1 MLVIVDYHMGNL
13 HSVKKKLDFLKVD
26 SVISSDP
33 AVILS
38 ASKLILPGVGHFG
51 QAMEN
56 LRKLNLIDALNE
68 AVLVKKTPIL
78 GICLGMQLMARESR
92 EARVRGERLE
102 LDARVRN
109 ERLELEA
116 RVRGEKLE
124 LEGRSE
130 DAERGISGGVERSS
144 RCAELVE
151 VSGIERSSRRAEL
164 VEVSGVERSSRR
176 AELVEVSG
184 VEMGLGWFD
193 AEVVKFSFEDT
204 LRFKVPHTGWNTISI
219 EKESPLMKDIP
230 KNSEFYF
237 VHSYYMKANNPSDV
251 LNYTEYGS
259 RFASAISKD
268 NIYGCQ
274 YHPEKSHDVGLQLI
288 RNFVLLS

>member
-78 GICLGMQLMARESR
+78 GICLGMQLMAKESRESR
-92 EARVRGERLE
+92 AERCTE
-102 LDARVRN
+102 PAEVSRDRDAR
-109 ERLELEA
+109 A
-116 RVRGEKLE
+116 
-124 LEGRSE
+124 RSE
-130 DAERGISGGVERSS
+130 NADRVILCNEVEQNSIEGGTESRESRAERCTEPAEVKRDLSTPNESAERGTS
-144 RCAELVE
+144 
-151 VSGIERSSRRAEL
+151 
-164 VEVSGVERSSRR
+164 SGVERTS
-176 AELVEVSG
+176 SG

-193 AEVVKFSFEDT
+193 AEVVKFTFEDT

-219 EKESPLMKDIP
+219 EKDSPLMHDIP
-230 KNSEFYF
+230 ADAEFYF

-251 LNYTEYGS
+251 LNYTEYGT
-259 RFASAISKD
+259 RFASAISKA
-268 NIYGCQ
+268 NIFGCQ

>member
-1 MLVIVDYHMGNL
+1 MLVIVDYKMGNL

-33 AVILS
+33 AVILN

-92 EARVRGERLE
+92 ESR
-102 LDARVRN
+102 
-109 ERLELEA
+109 
-116 RVRGEKLE
+116 
-124 LEGRSE
+124 
-130 DAERGISGGVERSS
+130 AERCTES
-144 RCAELVE
+144 AEVKRDLSTPNE
-151 VSGIERSSRRAEL
+151 SADQGTS
-164 VEVSGVERSSRR
+164 SGVERSS
-176 AELVEVSG
+176 SG

-193 AEVVKFSFEDT
+193 AEVVKFTFEDT

-219 EKESPLMKDIP
+219 EKDSPIMKDIHE
-230 KNSEFYF
+230 NSEFYF
-237 VHSYYMKANNPSDV
+237 VHSYYMKANDPSDI
-251 LNYTEYGS
+251 LNYTDYGNH
-259 RFASAISKD
+259 FVSAISKD
-268 NIYGCQ
+268 NIFGFQ
-274 YHPEKSHDVGLQLI
+274 YHPEKSHDLGLQLI

>member
-1 MLVIVDYHMGNL
+1 MGNL

-92 EARVRGERLE
+92 EARAERRE
-102 LDARVRN
+102 LDARSENADRAVLSLSKQVIR
-109 ERLELEA
+109 
-116 RVRGEKLE
+116 RGGLYR
-124 LEGRSE
+124 GRTQE
-130 DAERGISGGVERSS
+130 Q
-144 RCAELVE
+144 
-151 VSGIERSSRRAEL
+151 
-164 VEVSGVERSSRR
+164 
-176 AELVEVSG
+176 
-184 VEMGLGWFD
+184 GLGWFD
-193 AEVVKFSFEDT
+193 AEVVKFTFEDT

-219 EKESPLMKDIP
+219 EKESPLMHDIP
-230 KNSEFYF
+230 VGAEFYF
-237 VHSYYMKANNPSDV
+237 VHSYFMKANNPSDV

-259 RFASAISKD
+259 RFASAISKN

-288 RNFVLLS
+288 KNFVLLS

>member
-78 GICLGMQLMARESR
+78 GICLGMQLMANSS
-92 EARVRGERLE
+92 GEKLE
-102 LDARVRN
+102 LDARIEN
-109 ERLELEA
+109 A
-116 RVRGEKLE
+116 DRVTDAGGCIEGGTENADRAVLSLSKQVIRRGGLYR
-124 LEGRSE
+124 GRTQE
-130 DAERGISGGVERSS
+130 QGF
-144 RCAELVE
+144 
-151 VSGIERSSRRAEL
+151 
-164 VEVSGVERSSRR
+164 
-176 AELVEVSG
+176 
-184 VEMGLGWFD
+184 GWFD
-193 AEVVKFSFEDT
+193 AEVVKFTFEDT
-204 LRFKVPHTGWNTISI
+204 LRFKVPHTGWNSISI
-219 EKESPLMKDIP
+219 EKESPLMHDIP
-230 KNSEFYF
+230 VGAEFYF
-237 VHSYYMKANNPSDV
+237 VHSYFMKANNPSDV

-259 RFASAISKD
+259 RFVSAISKN

>member
-92 EARVRGERLE
+92 EARVRVERLE
-102 LDARVRN
+102 LDARIEN
-109 ERLELEA
+109 A
-116 RVRGEKLE
+116 DRVTDAGGCI
-124 LEGRSE
+124 EGGSKNSDRDVLSPRPLSLRSLSPPKG
-130 DAERGISGGVERSS
+130 RR
-144 RCAELVE
+144 VE
-151 VSGIERSSRRAEL
+151 V
-164 VEVSGVERSSRR
+164 
-176 AELVEVSG
+176 
-184 VEMGLGWFD
+184 
-193 AEVVKFSFEDT
+193 
-204 LRFKVPHTGWNTISI
+204 
-219 EKESPLMKDIP
+219 P
-230 KNSEFYF
+230 KWATF
-237 VHSYYMKANNPSDV
+237 
-251 LNYTEYGS
+251 
-259 RFASAISKD
+259 
-268 NIYGCQ
+268 Q
-274 YHPEKSHDVGLQLI
+274 
-288 RNFVLLS
+288 

>member
-33 AVILS
+33 TVILN

-124 LEGRSE
+124 IEARSE
-130 DAERGISGGVERSS
+130 NAERGISGGVERSS

-151 VSGIERSSRRAEL
+151 VSG
-164 VEVSGVERSSRR
+164 VERSS
-176 AELVEVSG
+176 SG

-219 EKESPLMKDIP
+219 EKESPLMHDIP
-230 KNSEFYF
+230 VGAEFYF
-237 VHSYYMKANNPSDV
+237 VHSYFMKANNPSDV

-259 RFASAISKD
+259 RFASAISKN

>member
-1 MLVIVDYHMGNL
+1 MLVIVDYKMGNL

-78 GICLGMQLMARESR
+78 GICLGMQLMANSS
-92 EARVRGERLE
+92 GERLE
-102 LDARVRN
+102 IEVRD
-109 ERLELEA
+109 
-116 RVRGEKLE
+116 RGEKLE
-124 LEGRSE
+124 LETRIENADRVILCNEEKQNCIEGGNE
-130 DAERGISGGVERSS
+130 KLELDAR
-144 RCAELVE
+144 
-151 VSGIERSSRRAEL
+151 IENADQGTS
-164 VEVSGVERSSRR
+164 SGVERSSSG
-176 AELVEVSG
+176 VERSSSG

-193 AEVVKFSFEDT
+193 AEVVKFTFEDT

-219 EKESPLMKDIP
+219 AKDSPLMHDIP
-230 KNSEFYF
+230 ADAEFYF
-237 VHSYYMKANNPSDV
+237 VHSFYMKANNPSDV
-251 LNYTEYGS
+251 LNYTEYGN
-259 RFASAISKD
+259 RFVSAISKG

>member
-78 GICLGMQLMARESR
+78 GICLGMQLMANSS
-92 EARVRGERLE
+92 GEK
-102 LDARVRN
+102 
-109 ERLELEA
+109 LELEA
-116 RVRGEKLE
+116 RDRGEKLE
-124 LEGRSE
+124 LDARIENADRAVLSLSKQVIRRGGLYRGRTQE
-130 DAERGISGGVERSS
+130 Q
-144 RCAELVE
+144 
-151 VSGIERSSRRAEL
+151 
-164 VEVSGVERSSRR
+164 
-176 AELVEVSG
+176 
-184 VEMGLGWFD
+184 GLGWFD
-193 AEVVKFSFEDT
+193 AEVVKFTFEDT

-219 EKESPLMKDIP
+219 EKDSPLMHDIP
-230 KNSEFYF
+230 ADAEFYF
-237 VHSYYMKANNPSDV
+237 VHSYFMKANNPSDV

-259 RFASAISKD
+259 RFVSAISKN

>member
-56 LRKLNLIDALNE
+56 LRKLHLIDALNE

-78 GICLGMQLMARESR
+78 GICLGMQLMAKESRESR
-92 EARVRGERLE
+92 AERCTEPAEVKRDLSTP
-102 LDARVRN
+102 N
-109 ERLELEA
+109 E
-116 RVRGEKLE
+116 
-124 LEGRSE
+124 S
-130 DAERGISGGVERSS
+130 AERGTS
-144 RCAELVE
+144 
-151 VSGIERSSRRAEL
+151 
-164 VEVSGVERSSRR
+164 
-176 AELVEVSG
+176 SG

-193 AEVVKFSFEDT
+193 AEVVKFTFEDT

-219 EKESPLMKDIP
+219 EKDSPLMHDIP
-230 KNSEFYF
+230 ADAEFYF

-251 LNYTEYGS
+251 LNYTEYGT
-259 RFASAISKD
+259 RFASAISKA
-268 NIYGCQ
+268 NIFGCQ

>member
-1 MLVIVDYHMGNL
+1 MLRGVQLTSSSSLHRNAPRLYPAFPHAGVRFKKSNYFYSMLVIVDYKMGNL

-78 GICLGMQLMARESR
+78 GICLGMQLMAKMSE
-92 EARVRGERLE
+92 EGLE
-102 LDARVRN
+102 Q
-109 ERLELEA
+109 
-116 RVRGEKLE
+116 
-124 LEGRSE
+124 
-130 DAERGISGGVERSS
+130 GIKNKEQ
-144 RCAELVE
+144 
-151 VSGIERSSRRAEL
+151 
-164 VEVSGVERSSRR
+164 
-176 AELVEVSG
+176 
-184 VEMGLGWFD
+184 GLGWFD
-193 AEVVKFSFEDT
+193 AEVVKFTFEDT

-219 EKESPLMKDIP
+219 EKDSPIMKDIP
-230 KNSEFYF
+230 ENSEFYF
-237 VHSYYMKANNPSDV
+237 VHSYYMKANDPSDV
-251 LNYTEYGS
+251 LNYTEYGN
-259 RFASAISKD
+259 RFVTAISKD
-268 NIYGCQ
+268 NIYGFQ

>member
-68 AVLVKKTPIL
+68 AVLVKKKPIL
-78 GICLGMQLMARESR
+78 GICLGMQLMANSS
-92 EARVRGERLE
+92 GERLE
-102 LDARVRN
+102 LDARDRARS
-109 ERLELEA
+109 EKLELEA
-116 RVRGEKLE
+116 RDRARSEKLE
-124 LEGRSE
+124 LEARIE
-130 DAERGISGGVERSS
+130 NADRGTS
-144 RCAELVE
+144 RCTELVE
-151 VSGIERSSRRAEL
+151 VSA
-164 VEVSGVERSSRR
+164 VERTS
-176 AELVEVSG
+176 SG

-193 AEVVKFSFEDT
+193 AEVVKFTFEDT

-219 EKESPLMKDIP
+219 AKDSPLMHDIP
-230 KNSEFYF
+230 ANAEFYF
-237 VHSYYMKANNPSDV
+237 VHSYFMKANNPSDV
-251 LNYTEYGS
+251 LNYTEYSS
-259 RFASAISKD
+259 RFVSAISKD